1 MGGLFIAS
9 KLNTQKLRMI
19 FAVLLLLAPSILAQC
34 GVGSQCKTK
43 VGVETCTPCPAG
55 TACSQWLTSSGNLGA
70 FYCQYTTCLAEGA
83 FCNNRVGK
91 YCSGLDCAKT
101 SEDAVAQTCN
111 KPTTTAA
118 PTTTT
123 TTTTTSP
130 PLTTTATTTTIGI
143 VVETTTTTTATTTT
157 TTTTATT
164 TSAKCMTTSGAVTGA
179 ECKFPF
185 IFNGKVYN
193 SCTTAGGFSQPW
205 CSTGTNYFHISS
217 QWGNCGS
224 NCPGAESKV
233 CMTESGATPNKPCVF
248 PFRHWGKTYWTCTT
262 DGDKKPWCSTKVDRY
277 GNHELGNWGDCNL
290 ASCMQRTDN

>member
-1 MGGLFIAS
+1 
-9 KLNTQKLRMI
+9 MI
-19 FAVLLLLAPSILAQC
+19 FAVLLLLAPAVFAQC

-91 YCSGLDCAKT
+91 CCSGLDCAKT

-111 KPTTTAA
+111 KPTTTSA
-118 PTTTT
+118 PTTTTSTTPVTTT

-130 PLTTTATTTTIGI
+130 
-143 VVETTTTTTATTTT
+143 
-157 TTTTATT
+157 
-164 TSAKCMTTSGAVTGA
+164 SKCITTSGAVSGA
-179 ECKFPF
+179 ECQFPF
-185 IFNGKVYN
+185 VFQGQVYN

-205 CSTGTNYFHISS
+205 CSTGSNAYR
-217 QWGNCGS
+217 QWGYCAS
-224 NCPGAESKV
+224 SCTAAAESKV
-233 CMTESGATPNKPCVF
+233 CTTESGATPNMPCVF

-262 DGDKKPWCSTKVDRY
+262 DGDKKPWCSTKVDRH
-277 GNHELGNWGDCNL
+277 GNHQLGNWGDCNL
-290 ASCMQRTDN
+290 ASCMQRNDNN